1 MAIYTL
7 SKYQAIEQRTM
18 HNKSFK
24 TAGLPALLGRA
35 KVARR
40 LTLRYVARKILE
52 NSHWVIASEFEGNE
66 YDVSGVWQVSR
77 PDGANKMHIEFEGLD
92 DMNTLPVEESYGC
105 RVKEAPNI
113 NLHFSRV
120 GRSWSKELTKF
131 INELNDVA
139 T

>member
-1 MAIYTL
+1 M
-7 SKYQAIEQRTM
+7 SQA
-18 HNKSFK
+18 H
-24 TAGLPALLGRA
+24 
-35 KVARR
+35 
-40 LTLRYVARKILE
+40 LTELRKILE

-120 GRSWSKELTKF
+120 GRSWSEELTKF
-131 INELNDVA
+131 INELNNVA